1 MSFLSASKVIFTEPS
16 EVNSTGFHPFETTQ
30 GEVELFVNVDDHPD
44 GNWILASNFDASDG
58 DFANEHGYTA
68 PSSYHLPGTS
78 GSVTSN
84 FSNYEGSSS
93 LAEGPSEMKAIS
105 NNADDNITF
114 ANGSFGTAEQNGPSP
129 HMTYKTFRPET
140 NGYEWDEIKFRC
152 VYSGGNDA
160 YQNSSAN
167 YSSRSGSDYDLFA
180 NSSDGGKLLAGEPG
194 NNAEHVAEIA
204 SAGASGESDRD
215 FNQLNYTPKNLLI
228 KDLNSSGQH
237 VSQFETNEITET
249 MNNKQIAPPCLTLHT
264 DEEALNERS
273 VYEKWYIW
281 IR

>member
-93 LAEGPSEMKAIS
+93 LAEGPSEMKVIS

-152 VYSGGNDA
+152 VYIVVVMTHIKTQVQTILVGLVLIMIYLQILLMEENYLQENRA
-160 YQNSSAN
+160 ITQN
-167 YSSRSGSDYDLFA
+167 
-180 NSSDGGKLLAGEPG
+180 
-194 NNAEHVAEIA
+194 
-204 SAGASGESDRD
+204 
-215 FNQLNYTPKNLLI
+215 
-228 KDLNSSGQH
+228 
-237 VSQFETNEITET
+237 
-249 MNNKQIAPPCLTLHT
+249 TL
-264 DEEALNERS
+264 R
-273 VYEKWYIW
+273 K
-281 IR
+281 